1 MKHFLIG
8 FFGFAVIYGVA
19 VVSYQKNQ
27 ATSLQ
32 SYGQGCHDSLNDLY
46 TRLGI
51 KDVDQDSLNEHCNK
65 LLKKYS
71 VKKRIKSL

>member
-1 MKHFLIG
+1 MKSFLAGFLI
-8 FFGFAVIYGVA
+8 FAVVYGAA
-19 VVSYQKNQ
+19 VVLYRNNQ

-51 KDVDQDSLNEHCNK
+51 KDVDQDSLNQHCDR
-65 LLKKYS
+65 LIKKYS
-71 VKKRIKSL
+71 SKEGKK